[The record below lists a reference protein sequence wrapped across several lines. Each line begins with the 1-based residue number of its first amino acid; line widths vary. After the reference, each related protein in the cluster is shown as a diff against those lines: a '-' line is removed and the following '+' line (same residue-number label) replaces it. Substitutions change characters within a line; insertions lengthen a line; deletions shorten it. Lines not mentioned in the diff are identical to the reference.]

1 MSASIAP
8 TSSGG
13 PNSVPPS
20 SSAPSTFS
28 IRVSENEQEVVF
40 FGILRPFVADQMNA
54 IRGYVEKAAR
64 KAAKNGTGTL
74 HLNFKRLKHMNNVA
88 FMELNRLLKWSGQ
101 KFPDLK
107 IKLIISSVIP
117 WAIPKFQV

>member
-28 IRVSENEQEVVF
+28 IRVNENEQEVVF
-40 FGILRPFVADQMNA
+40 FGILRPFVADQMGS
-54 IRGYVEKAAR
+54 IRMYVEKAAR
-64 KAAKNGTGTL
+64 NAVKNGSGVL
-74 HLNFKRLKHMNNVA
+74 RLNFKRLKHMNNVA
-88 FMELNRLLKWSGQ
+88 FIELNRLVKW
-101 KFPDLK
+101 
-107 IKLIISSVIP
+107 
-117 WAIPKFQV
+117 A